1 MKELTKE
8 MKNELF
14 ESINT
19 VRTSA
24 GLKPVDPKATRTVG
38 NNGRAIGETGTLTG
52 EINPAVEVK
61 DASGK
66 TTATYIGLKTD
77 KGDYIS
83 LQSLM
88 GLTSMNGY
96 STTEGATHEWDDKVN
111 GKIEKQSKEVKPE
124 VAEGFDFNE
133 MWKPKYRDLYD
144 EAAYLI
150 ANPEE
155 ITDKQYTYWG
165 TVVRQITA
173 KKDSPA
179 TSFEKYKAGY
189 RRAMTARMFSLV

>member
-14 ESINT
+14 ESINA

-24 GLKPVDPKATRTVG
+24 GLKAIDPKATRTVG
-38 NNGRAIGETGTLTG
+38 NNGRSIGETGVLTG

-61 DASGK
+61 DVNGK

-88 GLTSMNGY
+88 GITSMNGY
-96 STTEGATHEWDDKVN
+96 SVNEAATHEWDEKV
-111 GKIEKQSKEVKPE
+111 GTKTEKQSKEVKPE
-124 VAEGFDFNE
+124 VAEGFDFSE

-144 EAAYLI
+144 EAAYLM

-155 ITDKQYTYWG
+155 IKDKTYTYWG

-173 KKDSPA
+173 KKDAPA
-179 TSFEKYKAGY
+179 TSFEKYKTGY
-189 RRAMTARMFSLV
+189 KRAMSARMFSLA

>member
-14 ESINT
+14 ESINA

-24 GLKPVDPKATRTVG
+24 GLAPVDPKATRVVG

-61 DASGK
+61 DANGRV
-66 TTATYIGLKTD
+66 TATYIGLKTD

-88 GLTSMNGY
+88 GITSMNGY
-96 STTEGATHEWDDKVN
+96 STTESATHEWDEKVGTRN
-111 GKIEKQSKEVKPE
+111 EKQTKEVKPE
-124 VAEGFDFNE
+124 VADGFNFDE

-144 EAAYLI
+144 EAAHLI

-155 ITDKQYTYWG
+155 ITGKSYTYWG
-165 TVVRQITA
+165 TIVRQIAA
-173 KKDSPA
+173 KKDAPA
-179 TSFEKYKAGY
+179 NSFEKYKTGY
-189 RRAMTARMFSLV
+189 KRAMIAKMFSLA